1 MPAIPV
7 DGVSELVLEVADLAA
22 AETFYAEVLGFPVVD
37 RSEEA
42 GRVWLMAGTRTR
54 IGLWRPQ
61 RGIADG
67 RGGAHVHYAFQIA
80 DRDFDPAVERLREHG
95 YDPEVVSFDD
105 DDRGRSLYV
114 HDPDD
119 NVVECWTWDVGG
131 HLASS

>member
-7 DGVSELVLEVADLAA
+7 DGVSELVL
-22 AETFYAEVLGFPVVD
+22 
-37 RSEEA
+37 
-42 GRVWLMAGTRTR
+42 
-54 IGLWRPQ
+54 
-61 RGIADG
+61 
-67 RGGAHVHYAFQIA
+67 
-80 DRDFDPAVERLREHG
+80 
-95 YDPEVVSFDD
+95 EVVSFDD